1 VASLTTS
8 ALSLSG
14 RTALVTGG
22 ARGLGRAEAEV
33 LAARGANV
41 VVADIADPAQ
51 TVESIVNQGGN
62 ACGICLDLAES
73 PSVEELFAFAL
84 TAYGDVDVVVNNAG
98 MVRDGMS
105 FNLSLEDWDAVL
117 AVNLT
122 APFLL
127 SRLCARHWRERH
139 RTGARAPRAIIN
151 TSSESG
157 LYGNAGQANYA
168 AAKAGLAALTVTLAT
183 ELEPYGVRVNAIAP
197 RARTDMSERAFGE
210 LAREARFDPYSPVH
224 VAAIVAWLASEA
236 AAGVTGNVFVVHG
249 AGVELLEGW
258 RPRRRL
264 ERDSPWSDAE
274 LVDLRNRLF
283 SDEDARRVA
292 PSIRDLFFT
301 STKGRLS

>member
-1 VASLTTS
+1 LTASTLR
-8 ALSLSG
+8 LSG

-41 VVADIADPAQ
+41 VVADIEDPTQ
-51 TVESIVNQGGN
+51 TVAWIVEQGGN
-62 ACGICLDLAES
+62 ARGICRDLAD
-73 PSVEELFAFAL
+73 PASVEDLFAFAL
-84 TAYGDVDVVVNNAG
+84 TSYGDVDVLVNNAG

-105 FNLSLEDWDAVL
+105 FNLSVEDWDAVL

-127 SRLCARHWRERH
+127 SRLCARHWRERQ
-139 RTGARAPRAIIN
+139 RTGARAARAIVN

-157 LYGNAGQANYA
+157 LYGNAGQANYS

-183 ELEPYGVRVNAIAP
+183 ELEPYAVRVNAIAP
-197 RARTDMSERAFGE
+197 RARTEMSRRAFGE
-210 LAREARFDPYSPVH
+210 LVRDKRFDPYAPDH
-224 VAAIVAWLASEA
+224 VAAIVAWLASDA
-236 AAGVTGNVFVVHG
+236 AHGVTGNVFVVHG
-249 AGVELLEGW
+249 AGLELLEGW

-264 ERDSPWSDAE
+264 ERESPWSDAE

-283 SDEDARRVA
+283 GDGDARRIA
-292 PSIRDLFFT
+292 PPIKDLFLT
-301 STKGRLS
+301 STKGRPS